1 VIKIRR
7 ITEAGDQLVTCT
19 LEALTPALLFP
30 PYYPLITI
38 LPSGRTTLTVEEVL
52 EEARKED
59 KRGTETPT
67 FHPEDSGRPPLRE
80 NPSGG

>member
-19 LEALTPALLFP
+19 LEELTPALLFP

-52 EEARKED
+52 EEARKTGEL
-59 KRGTETPT
+59 EIFQIAPMI
-67 FHPEDSGRPPLRE
+67 
-80 NPSGG
+80 GG